1 VRVDWADLR
10 EIGLPSPQTVVAQ
23 RAALFATR
31 YARTR
36 SADVKRWH
44 LVVVAAGATIL
55 VVHSKSAG
63 AKDNSVQAE
72 VSDDGTELLSLALP
86 SGSYSL

>member
-55 VVHSKSAG
+55 VVHSKTAG
-63 AKDNSVQAE
+63 AKAE